1 MSLSVDKVLHKAQ
14 SRIKAGNLTEAEE
27 LYKQVLSKFPK
38 NKKAIQGYQRL
49 KAGVSSKASSKSEPP
64 QEQVDELFGLYEQGQ
79 FEEVISKVATL
90 ISLFPKAMTLY
101 NIQGASNAVLQKHDT
116 AINCFKQV
124 LKIQPDYAD
133 ALNNIG
139 FSLREKGEL
148 DAAIDSFKQAL
159 KIKPGYAD
167 AYCNMGNALT
177 DKGNLNAAIDNYQQA
192 LKIKP
197 EYAVAYYNMGNALK
211 DKGELDAAIDSY
223 QQALKIKPDYA
234 HAYNNMGN
242 ALKDKGNLNAAID
255 NYQQALKIKP
265 DYADAYYNMGN
276 ALKDGGDL
284 NVAIDSYQQAL
295 KIKPDYADAY
305 YNMGVVF
312 SEYGESESAIQNC
325 DKAIEIDPNY
335 QKSKFLKAK
344 LLLNRH
350 EFETGWPL
358 FIANRDPVKEPT
370 LAASE
375 RAERWKGSCLKGKNI
390 QVYAAQGVGD
400 ELFYSSCIPD
410 LIRKCPRGIYLECD
424 PRLQALFSRS
434 FPEIV
439 VYGKARTSQL
449 DNVFKSDDA
458 PTKNYRLDYSVP
470 IDELLYFFRKQIEDF
485 PVRNSFLTPDSKL
498 VKKWVQRLERLGTRK
513 KIGISWLGGSKTIRD
528 QNSIPLQYWKS
539 LLSVDACFINLQ
551 YGDTSEEIAQFSA
564 ENNIKIYDWKDNNA
578 SMDLD
583 NQAALISELDLVI
596 SIDNATVQSCV
607 ALGTEVWDLFIPS
620 LNFLWMENGT
630 NASPLCPH
638 LRLFKKTH
646 KNTWP
651 SVLIHVEEQLRQK
664 IG

>member
-177 DKGNLNAAIDNYQQA
+177 
-192 LKIKP
+192 
-197 EYAVAYYNMGNALK
+197 
-211 DKGELDAAIDSY
+211 
-223 QQALKIKPDYA
+223 
-234 HAYNNMGN
+234 
-242 ALKDKGNLNAAID
+242 DKGNLNAAID